1 MRYEVAVGEG
11 LTTRIDAVACIF
23 CTRVTRQSTTEPT
36 TGRVLFF
43 AVVVDSD
50 IEADRGMEIVGL
62 LFLSV
67 AGVVTVIPMIEA
79 RILEL

>member
-1 MRYEVAVGEG
+1 M
-11 LTTRIDAVACIF
+11 
-23 CTRVTRQSTTEPT
+23 
-36 TGRVLFF
+36 FF